1 MFYEASANGKRRISV
16 FSKFLP
22 LSQNK
27 KSTVFFFN
35 RQFLHVS
42 VFTLCLKA
50 TTHVRTFKAMF
61 LA

>member
-27 KSTVFFFN
+27 KSTVKKEDPP
-35 RQFLHVS
+35 RH
-42 VFTLCLKA
+42 CL
-50 TTHVRTFKAMF
+50 
-61 LA
+61 LLQ